1 DGTFALN
8 PQGQLQPFDV
18 TAGIP
23 KPKIQIRDV
32 ALDAGSLLSKAAQPF
47 FQKLNQFN
55 PLGPIID
62 FFSEPLPLLNKSLY
76 QILIVENPTIT
87 EDTRKTAQFLFTL
100 PTVIN
105 ETATNA
111 ASGAGLKIN
120 FGSLDIAEQNVP
132 ATA

>member
-76 QILIVENPTIT
+76 QILIVENPTTT
-87 EDTRKTAQFLFTL
+87 EDTRKPAQSLSTL
-100 PTVIN
+100 AKVIN
-105 ETATNA
+105 ETPTKSP
-111 ASGAGLKIN
+111 SGASRTSN
-120 FGSLDIAEQNVP
+120 FCPCEN
-132 ATA
+132 T